1 MTNTFTTIVSQRFVN
16 YGEPGTMLLGEMID
30 GSFGLVFE
38 FGSLG
43 FV

>member
-1 MTNTFTTIVSQRFVN
+1 MIKTVTTIVSHRLVN
-16 YGEPGTMLLGEMID
+16 SGEPQMLLSGAMID
-30 GSFGLVFE
+30 GSFVLVFE